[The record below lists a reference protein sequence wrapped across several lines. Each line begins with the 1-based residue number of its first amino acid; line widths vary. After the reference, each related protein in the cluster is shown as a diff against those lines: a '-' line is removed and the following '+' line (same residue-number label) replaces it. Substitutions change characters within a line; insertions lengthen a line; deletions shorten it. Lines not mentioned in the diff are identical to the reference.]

1 MTWTQFWLLMSAVY
15 ISSFMYPSFAVI
27 LGGICLVLALIAGY
41 RGE

>member
-15 ISSFMYPSFAVI
+15 TAVNMYPAFAVS
-27 LGGICLVLALIAGY
+27 LGAICLILALVAGY